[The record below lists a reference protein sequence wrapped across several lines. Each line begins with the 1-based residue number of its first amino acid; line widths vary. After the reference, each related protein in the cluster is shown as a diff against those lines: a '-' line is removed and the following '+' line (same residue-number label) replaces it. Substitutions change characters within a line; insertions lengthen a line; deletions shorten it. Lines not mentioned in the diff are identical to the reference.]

1 MKKSQ
6 TIKSPRY
13 IPIPNFLIENS
24 NLSDSAFAVGLYL
37 YSQHHSYGRNTDDA
51 SIVKVKQETIAASCG
66 LSVDTVQRA
75 CASLIAEGFIID
87 RTRAI
92 RRDGTLGTYTY
103 ALRKFDCNRDK
114 YTFIALRAIKFLTA
128 KEMHL
133 YALFAKFKANYT
145 NEFFHSLKDVSLAL
159 KASKAKVIAL
169 IKKLIEIGLVRK
181 QLRKTNKHDYTENK
195 YFVVCFVTGTL
206 KKKRGQKKRN
216 GVRPT
221 VSPRSKISTKTR
233 RHNNDDFLVYYNT
246 S

>member
-1 MKKSQ
+1 MKKTQ
-6 TIKSPRY
+6 Y

-51 SIVKVKQETIAASCG
+51 SIVKVKQETIASFCG
-66 LSVDTVQRA
+66 ISVDTVQRA
-75 CASLIAEGFIID
+75 CHALIAEGIIIG
-87 RTRAI
+87 RTRECH
-92 RRDGTLGTYTY
+92 DHKLGTYTY
-103 ALRKFDCNRDK
+103 ELHKFDQACDS
-114 YTFIALRAIKFLTA
+114 YTYIYMRALTRLTA